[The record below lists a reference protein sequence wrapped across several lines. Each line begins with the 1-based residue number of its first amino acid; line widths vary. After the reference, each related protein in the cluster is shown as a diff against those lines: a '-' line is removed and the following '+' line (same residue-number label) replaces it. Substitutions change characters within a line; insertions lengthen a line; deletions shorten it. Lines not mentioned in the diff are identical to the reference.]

1 MGKFRSKLKRH
12 TKGKTWSKGQSSTS
26 NPEQMKHRL
35 KAKSRFFQPN
45 LSLAPPEETSN
56 PNALTLNAVLK
67 HDQRLAYNAETT
79 TVNDV
84 AGSLKSFSLRDDGL
98 EDESMSE
105 SQQGTFKT
113 FKTFASNYSACSNM
127 SFKKLLVG
135 FRASSELHKE
145 MLAILTALTEIIR
158 ERGGTESSTEYF
170 ILLMEQ
176 IEAST
181 EDNDIIAG
189 ISLLSMGIKSVPD
202 AVLRK
207 RFGETAQTFL
217 ACLQRFMESN
227 NQNIVKYII
236 GCLSVLLCAQDYM
249 TWTYS
254 SNWQYID
261 AILSF
266 TIYSKPKVRKAAQH
280 AIVSIVHGSS
290 FMRPAK
296 DEEEEGE
303 DNTTVEQPK
312 VTSHPAS
319 SRITKFCLNQFKPEV
334 LTNSQTTVLHTLTLL
349 KDILSGLKTEDI
361 RSICENLL
369 SIMTAANV
377 LIRTTCFQ
385 TLHALFASRTTNLNG
400 PLCAK
405 LLAAIHEYRP
415 DRADVRQ
422 TIAWITVLKEG
433 HIHLASL
440 DLNLCMN
447 ALPRFFE
454 ICATDLW
461 MSERAEIINSVS
473 NCIKE
478 LLYECVKSA
487 CESPE
492 KAEVYRIPIIRIIA
506 SLEKVLSA
514 PFGEMAKHVILI
526 FTIVF
531 EVCGKYFS
539 KELAPSLLTLSK
551 RYDTQSALRV
561 QIEHS
566 IIAAIQSMGLENAL
580 KTIPLTNSKGEV
592 LLERSWLLPLMR
604 EGTKGASFK
613 FFKEFVLPLALDC
626 NNKWHKYAQEK
637 QQSLS
642 HTFELLCC
650 QLWGLFPGFCR
661 EPVDPENLR
670 LIAPTLGNA
679 LDNNPE
685 FRAPIFDGLTELILN
700 EESAEIKEVLA
711 KYSKNFLPRLFNIY
725 AQKPNG
731 TYEADLRKKGL
742 DVIKLYLTRTP
753 EDVLKELFETAKTQ
767 LSSTTVGTFEYDA
780 IFDINAVLLIFQ
792 TCEVIRVFFEAFIV
806 PVLKNEKSKLVAK
819 DEQKLKK
826 QQRRTYE
833 LLRDILTSDAASC
846 QKFARK
852 NSIALQKLILDAF
865 ATSCAVCQAAR
876 LRCLKILIESRKS
889 LTVNDKIVM
898 KTIPEAVISYK
909 EFSTRKEN
917 VSEELIIFLANLYQ
931 EAGKLNDFVDIL
943 TAGFAGDDSLIT
955 NTILAFRTVVQQQ
968 GKNLTITTLEFIMEQ
983 ILVFLVQKARTQAEA
998 AVAFLITFIKVMP
1011 SPLVA
1016 NHLQTIMKS
1025 MSAMSKDT
1033 KRYCRIQIGY
1043 LLKKLCKR
1051 FTAEELIK
1059 FVPGDDEV
1067 THRRLKKIRKQ
1078 IRRENRKQLNEKD
1091 KNDEDDSEDDF
1102 VAGLEKKSVTIDDIL
1117 ADSDSDLPEDMDTND
1132 GVPNKAEKKKQKRGG
1147 STFIREDPEDIVDL
1161 ADIKSIGNVLTN
1173 RPDESTNVAGG
1184 TKTKNKDPNRGFK
1197 TAEDGRLII
1206 SDKALRGAGGGGDD
1220 ESSSSDSDDADDEA
1234 VEKKRAPKRGM
1245 EVDSSD
1251 DEEELP
1257 ATSRKRK
1264 AQDAIS
1270 MRSGKSTASK
1280 YVAGG
1285 KGIHRPLGAASDA
1298 LSMKSGYSAKSAKSG
1313 KSAAASAFAG
1323 SEYTTKKAKG
1333 DMKKKGKLDPFAYI
1347 PLSRNTLNK
1356 RKRAKHAGTFKNI
1369 VNGAR
1374 KGALKGVKQRVAKPY
1389 KQ

>member
-26 NPEQMKHRL
+26 NPEQMRHRL

-45 LSLAPPEETSN
+45 LSLAPPEHAPN
-56 PNALTLNAVLK
+56 PNMLTFDAVLK

-84 AGSLKSFSLRDDGL
+84 AGSLKSFSLHDDGGL

-127 SFKKLLVG
+127 SFKRLLVG
-135 FRASSELHKE
+135 FRASSDLHKE

-158 ERGGTESSTEYF
+158 ERGGTESSTDYF

-189 ISLLSMGIKSVPD
+189 ISLLSMGIKSVPA

-217 ACLQRFMESN
+217 SCLQRFMESA
-227 NQNIVKYII
+227 NQTIVKYII
-236 GCLSVLLCAQDYM
+236 GCLSVLLCAQEHI

-254 SNWQYID
+254 STWQYID

-266 TIYSKPKVRKAAQH
+266 TIHSKPKIRKAAQH
-280 AIVSIVHGSS
+280 AIVSIIHGSS
-290 FMRPAK
+290 FMRPTH
-296 DEEEEGE
+296 EEEAE
-303 DNTTVEQPK
+303 DADYVEQRRAK
-312 VTSHPAS
+312 HHPAS
-319 SRITKFCLNQFKPEV
+319 SRVTKFCLNQFKPEV

-349 KDILSGLKTEDI
+349 KDIVNGFKIEDI
-361 RSICENLL
+361 RSVCESLL

-377 LIRTTCFQ
+377 LIRTNCFQ
-385 TLHALFASRTTNLNG
+385 ALHSLFASRTTNLNG
-400 PLCAK
+400 SLCAK

-422 TIAWITVLKEG
+422 TVAWITVLKEG
-433 HIHLASL
+433 HIHLALL

-447 ALPRFFE
+447 ALPRFFD

-461 MSERAEIINSVS
+461 MSERTEIINSVS

-478 LLYECVKSA
+478 ILNECIKSA
-487 CESPE
+487 CDTTE
-492 KAEVYRIPIIRIIA
+492 KAEVYRIPIMRIIA
-506 SLEKVLSA
+506 TLEKVLNA
-514 PFGEMAKHVILI
+514 PFGEIAKHVILI
-526 FTIVF
+526 FSIVF

-539 KELAPSLLTLSK
+539 KELTPSLQTLSK
-551 RYDTQSALRV
+551 RYDTQSTLRV

-566 IIAAIQSMGLENAL
+566 IIAAIQSMGPEIIL

-592 LLERSWLLPLMR
+592 LLERSWLLPLLR

-613 FFKEFVLPLALDC
+613 FFKEYILPLALDC

-637 QQSLS
+637 QQSMS
-642 HTFELLCC
+642 HTYELLCC

-661 EPVDPENLR
+661 DPADAENLR

-685 FRAPIFDGLTELILN
+685 FRAPIFDGLTELIGN
-700 EESAEIKEVLA
+700 EENVEIKEALA

-731 TYEADLRKKGL
+731 TYEADLRKKAL
-742 DVIKLYLTRTP
+742 EVIKLYLTRTS

-767 LSSTTVGTFEYDA
+767 LSNTAVGTFEYDA
-780 IFDINAVLLIFQ
+780 IFDINAALLLFQ
-792 TCEVIRVFFEAFIV
+792 TSEVIRVFFETFIV
-806 PVLKNEKSKLVAK
+806 PVLKNEKSKLVSK
-819 DEQKLKK
+819 DDQKLKK

-833 LLRDILTSDAASC
+833 LLRDILTSEAASC
-846 QKFARK
+846 QKFGRK
-852 NSIALQKLILDAF
+852 NSIALQKLLLDAF
-865 ATSCAVCQAAR
+865 VTSCAVCQAAR
-876 LRCLKILIESRKS
+876 LRCLKILIENRKS

-955 NTILAFRTVVQQQ
+955 NTILAFRAVVQNQ

-983 ILVFLVQKARTQAEA
+983 ILVFLVQKARSEAEA

-1011 SPLVA
+1011 SPFVA
-1016 NHLQTIMKS
+1016 NHLDTIMKS
-1025 MSAMSKDT
+1025 LSAMSKDT

-1078 IRRENRKQLNEKD
+1078 MRRENRKQLNEKD
-1091 KNDEDDSEDDF
+1091 KTDDDDSENEF
-1102 VAGLEKKSVTIDDIL
+1102 VAGLEKKSTTIDDIL
-1117 ADSDSDLPEDMDTND
+1117 ADSDSDLPEDMDADNGD
-1132 GVPNKAEKKKQKRGG
+1132 HNKAEKRKPKRN
-1147 STFIREDPEDIVDL
+1147 STYIREDPEDIVDL

-1173 RPDESTNVAGG
+1173 RPDEAASAAGST
-1184 TKTKNKDPNRGFK
+1184 KSKNRDPNRGFK

-1206 SDKALRGAGGGGDD
+1206 SDKALRGAGGDD
-1220 ESSSSDSDDADDEA
+1220 NSSSSGESGDDDDDAIEA
-1234 VEKKRAPKRGM
+1234 KRAPKRGM

-1251 DEEELP
+1251 EEELS

-1264 AQDAIS
+1264 ATDAIS
-1270 MRSGKSTASK
+1270 MRSGKTSASK

-1285 KGIHRPLGAASDA
+1285 KGIHRPLGAAGSDA
-1298 LSMKSGYSAKSAKSG
+1298 ISMKSGYSAKSAKSG
-1313 KSAAASAFAG
+1313 KSTAASAYAG

-1356 RKRAKHAGTFKNI
+1356 RKRAKHSGTFKNI

-1374 KGALKGVKQRVAKPY
+1374 KGALRGVKQRVAKPK

>member
-26 NPEQMKHRL
+26 NPDQMKHRL

-45 LSLAPPEETSN
+45 LSLAPPEANTD
-56 PNALTLNAVLK
+56 PTTLTLDAVMK

-84 AGSLKSFSLRDDGL
+84 AGSLKSFSLHDDGL

-127 SFKKLLVG
+127 SFKRLLVG
-135 FRASSELHKE
+135 FRASSDLHKE
-145 MLAILTALTEIIR
+145 MLAILTALTEVIR

-189 ISLLSMGIKSVPD
+189 ISLLSMGIKSVP
-202 AVLRK
+202 ATVLRK

-217 ACLQRFMESN
+217 TCLQRFIEST
-227 NQNIVKYII
+227 NQSIIKYII
-236 GCLSVLLCAQDYM
+236 GCLSVLLCAQDYN

-254 SNWQYID
+254 STWQYID

-266 TIYSKPKVRKAAQH
+266 TIHSKPKVRKAAQH
-280 AIVSIVHGSS
+280 AIVSIIHGSS
-290 FMRPAK
+290 FMRTPK
-296 DEEEEGE
+296 GE
-303 DNTTVEQPK
+303 DAEREVSEEQPK
-312 VTSHPAS
+312 VKSHPAS
-319 SRITKFCLNQFKPEV
+319 NRITKFCLNQFKPEV

-361 RSICENLL
+361 RTVCESLL

-377 LIRTTCFQ
+377 LIRTNCFQ
-385 TLHALFASRTTNLNG
+385 ALHALFASRTTNLNG

-415 DRADVRQ
+415 DRADIRQ
-422 TIAWITVLKEG
+422 TVAWVTVLKEG
-433 HIHLASL
+433 HIHLALL

-447 ALPRFFE
+447 ALPRFID

-461 MSERAEIINSVS
+461 MSERAEIISSVS
-473 NCIKE
+473 NCLKE
-478 LLYECVKSA
+478 LLYECVKPASESA
-487 CESPE
+487 ERS
-492 KAEVYRIPIIRIIA
+492 EVHRITIMRIIT
-506 SLEKVLSA
+506 SLEKALNA

-526 FTIVF
+526 FSIVF
-531 EVCGKYFS
+531 EVCGKHYS
-539 KELAPSLLTLSK
+539 KELSRSLLTLSK

-561 QIEHS
+561 QIEHT
-566 IIAAIQSMGLENAL
+566 IIAAIQSMGPENAL

-592 LLERSWLLPLMR
+592 LLERSWLLPLLR
-604 EGTKGASFK
+604 QGAKGATFK

-626 NNKWHKYAQEK
+626 NNKWHQHAQD
-637 QQSLS
+637 QQKSMS
-642 HTFELLCC
+642 HTYELLCC

-661 EPVDPENLR
+661 EPADPENLR

-685 FRAPIFDGLTELILN
+685 FRAPIFDGLTELIAN
-700 EESAEIKEVLA
+700 EESAEIKEALA

-725 AQKPNG
+725 AQKPNT
-731 TYEADLRKKGL
+731 TYEADLRKKTL

-767 LSSTTVGTFEYDA
+767 LSNAAVGTFEYDS
-780 IFDINAVLLIFQ
+780 IFDINAALLLFQ
-792 TCEVIRVFFEAFIV
+792 TSEIIRVFFEEFIV

-833 LLRDILTSDAASC
+833 LLRDILTSESASC

-852 NSIALQKLILDAF
+852 NSIALQKLLLDAF

-876 LRCLKILIESRKS
+876 LRCLKIIIENRKS

-917 VSEELIIFLANLYQ
+917 VSEELITFLVNLYQ

-943 TAGFAGDDSLIT
+943 TAGFAGDESLIT
-955 NTILAFRTVVQQQ
+955 NTILAFRTVIQQQ
-968 GKNLTITTLEFIMEQ
+968 GKHLTINTLEFIMEQ
-983 ILVFLVQKARTQAEA
+983 ILVFLVQKTRSLAEA
-998 AVAFLITFIKVMP
+998 SVAFLITFIKVMP

-1016 NHLQTIMKS
+1016 NHLQTIMKAL
-1025 MSAMSKDT
+1025 SAMAKDT

-1078 IRRENRKQLNEKD
+1078 MRRESRQQLNEKD
-1091 KNDEDDSEDDF
+1091 KKDEEESEDEF

-1117 ADSDSDLPEDMDTND
+1117 ADSDSDLPEDMHTDD
-1132 GVPNKAEKKKQKRGG
+1132 DEADKAEKKSKKRA

-1161 ADIKSIGNVLTN
+1161 ADIKSVGNVLTN
-1173 RPDESTNVAGG
+1173 RPDENANAAGS

-1206 SDKALRGAGGGGDD
+1206 SDKALRGVGSD
-1220 ESSSSDSDDADDEA
+1220 ESSSDSSDADEDDEDEG
-1234 VEKKRAPKRGM
+1234 VEVKKAPKRGM

-1251 DEEELP
+1251 EEEMP

-1264 AQDAIS
+1264 ATDATS
-1270 MRSGKSTASK
+1270 MRSGKTSASK

-1298 LSMKSGYSAKSAKSG
+1298 ISMKSGYSAKTAKSG
-1313 KSAAASAFAG
+1313 KSAAASAYAG
-1323 SEYTTKKAKG
+1323 SDYTTKKAKG

-1347 PLSRNTLNK
+1347 PLTRNTLNK

-1374 KGALKGVKQRVAKPY
+1374 KGALKGVKQRVAKSY
-1389 KQ
+1389 K

>member
-45 LSLAPPEETSN
+45 LSLAPPEAN
-56 PNALTLNAVLK
+56 AKPNTLTLDAVLK

-84 AGSLKSFSLRDDGL
+84 AGSLKSFSLNDDGMD
-98 EDESMSE
+98 DENMSE

-135 FRASSELHKE
+135 FRASSDLHKE
-145 MLAILTALTEIIR
+145 MLAILTAITEVIR

-181 EDNDIIAG
+181 EENDIIAG
-189 ISLLSMGIKSVPD
+189 ISLLSMGIKSVP
-202 AVLRK
+202 ATVLRK

-217 ACLQRFMESN
+217 ACLKRFIESS
-227 NQNIVKYII
+227 NQTIMKYII

-254 SNWQYID
+254 STWQYID

-266 TIYSKPKVRKAAQH
+266 TIHSKPKLRKAAQH

-290 FMRPAK
+290 FMRTPK
-296 DEEEEGE
+296 NEEDEDEMS
-303 DNTTVEQPK
+303 VEQPK
-312 VTSHPAS
+312 VKTHPAS
-319 SRITKFCLNQFKPEV
+319 GRITKFCLSQFKPEV
-334 LTNSQTTVLHTLTLL
+334 LANSQTTVLHTLTLL
-349 KDILSGLKTEDI
+349 KDILSGFKTEDI
-361 RSICENLL
+361 RAVCESLL

-377 LIRTTCFQ
+377 LIRTNCFQ
-385 TLHALFASRTTNLNG
+385 TLHALFSSRTTNLNG

-415 DRADVRQ
+415 DRVDIRQ
-422 TIAWITVLKEG
+422 TVAWVTVLKEG
-433 HIHLASL
+433 HIHLAVL
-440 DLNLCMN
+440 DLNLCMS
-447 ALPRFFE
+447 ALPRFVD
-454 ICATDLW
+454 ICASDLW
-461 MSERAEIINSVS
+461 LSERAEINNSVS
-473 NCIKE
+473 NSIKE
-478 LLYECVKSA
+478 LLYECVKPA
-487 CESPE
+487 CENAE
-492 KAEVYRIPIIRIIA
+492 QAEVYRISVIRIIA
-506 SLEKVLSA
+506 SLEKVLNA

-526 FTIVF
+526 FSFVF

-539 KELAPSLLTLSK
+539 KELGPSLITLSK

-561 QIEHS
+561 QIEHT
-566 IIAAIQSMGLENAL
+566 IIAAIQSMGPENVL
-580 KTIPLTNSKGEV
+580 KTIPLTNSKNEV
-592 LLERSWLLPLMR
+592 LLERSWLLPLLR
-604 EGTKGASFK
+604 EGAKGATFK

-626 NNKWHKYAQEK
+626 NNKWHQHAQGEQK
-637 QQSLS
+637 SLS
-642 HTFELLCC
+642 HTYELWCC

-661 EPVDPENLR
+661 EPADPENLR

-685 FRAPIFDGLTELILN
+685 FRAPIYDGLTELISN
-700 EESAEIKEVLA
+700 EESAEIKESLA
-711 KYSKNFLPRLFNIY
+711 KYSKNFLPRLFNVY
-725 AQKPNG
+725 AQKPS
-731 TYEADLRKKGL
+731 TSYEADLRKKSL
-742 DVIKLYLTRTP
+742 DVIKLYFTRTP
-753 EDVLKELFETAKTQ
+753 TDVLHGLFESAKTQ
-767 LSSTTVGTFEYDA
+767 LSNTDVGTFEYDA
-780 IFDINAVLLIFQ
+780 IFDINAALLVFQ
-792 TCEVIRVFFEAFIV
+792 TSEAIRVFFEEFIV

-819 DEQKLKK
+819 DEQKLRK

-833 LLRDILTSDAASC
+833 LLRDILTSEAASC
-846 QKFARK
+846 QKFTRK
-852 NSIALQKLILDAF
+852 NSIALQKLLLDAF
-865 ATSCAVCQAAR
+865 STSCVVCQAAR
-876 LRCLKILIESRKS
+876 LRCLKILIENRKS

-898 KTIPEAVISYK
+898 KTIPEAVLTYK

-917 VSEELIIFLANLYQ
+917 VSEELIIFLVNLYQ
-931 EAGKLNDFVDIL
+931 EAGRLNDFVDIL
-943 TAGFAGDDSLIT
+943 TAGFAGDESLIT
-955 NTILAFRTVVQQQ
+955 NTILAFRTVLQQQ

-983 ILVFLVQKARTQAEA
+983 ILVFLVQKTRSLAEA
-998 AVAFLITFIKVMP
+998 SVAFLITFIKVMP

-1016 NHLQTIMKS
+1016 NHLQTIMKAL
-1025 MSAMSKDT
+1025 SAMAKDT

-1051 FTAEELIK
+1051 FTADELIK

-1078 IRRENRKQLNEKD
+1078 MRRETRKQLNEKD
-1091 KNDEDDSEDDF
+1091 KNDDDESEDEF

-1117 ADSDSDLPEDMDTND
+1117 ADSDSDLPEEMDTD
-1132 GVPNKAEKKKQKRGG
+1132 DDAQDKAEKKNKKRG

-1173 RPDESTNVAGG
+1173 RPDAPGNAVGS

-1197 TAEDGRLII
+1197 TAQDGRLII
-1206 SDKALRGAGGGGDD
+1206 SDKALRGVGGDD
-1220 ESSSSDSDDADDEA
+1220 DDDSSDDSDGEDGDEG
-1234 VEKKRAPKRGM
+1234 VDVKKAPKRGM
-1245 EVDSSD
+1245 EMDSS

-1257 ATSRKRK
+1257 TTSRKRK
-1264 AQDAIS
+1264 ATDAIS
-1270 MRSGKSTASK
+1270 MRSGKTSASK
-1280 YVAGG
+1280 YIAGG
-1285 KGIHRPLGAASDA
+1285 KGIHRPLGAGSDA
-1298 LSMKSGYSAKSAKSG
+1298 MSMKSGYSAKTAKSG
-1313 KSAAASAFAG
+1313 KSIAASVNAG

-1374 KGALKGVKQRVAKPY
+1374 KGALKGVKQRVAKSY